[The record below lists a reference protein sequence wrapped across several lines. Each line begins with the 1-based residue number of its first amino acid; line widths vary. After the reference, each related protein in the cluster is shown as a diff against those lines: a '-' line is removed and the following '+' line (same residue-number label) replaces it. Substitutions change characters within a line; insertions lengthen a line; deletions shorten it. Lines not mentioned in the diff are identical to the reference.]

1 MKNQLFATTVA
12 TPAILFSTLLLG
24 TQNVSADSVK
34 VTDEGGLQ
42 LSITANR
49 REQPLDQTLAS
60 VTVITRSQIENSP
73 ASSITNILSRYVEGI
88 DLTTSGGRGKNISL
102 FLRGGSSKQVL
113 VLIDGVR
120 AGSVSAGTMAW
131 QHLSSDMIES
141 IEIVRGPRSS
151 LYGSEAMSGIISI
164 TTRKGKKG
172 KWHGSAS
179 VGSNHTK
186 SISLGTTIGSDQ
198 TSLSVNTSLLDTN
211 GFDARNGGNTDDDGY
226 NNKSINLKFDH
237 KFNDKTSLAIN
248 VLQAKGVNEYDG
260 FGSNSGYPDYTPTD
274 SDGVDTRG
282 DFLQQNFG
290 VNLKTAFSKKWKSE
304 FLVGQFKDESV
315 NYNSQVSLADGTVNT
330 TKSTIDT
337 KRQQFDWKNEISLRN
352 NKTLVLGVDH
362 QKDKATKS
370 GDDYTKNSRNNT
382 GMYGELSGSA
392 GVYDYQISLR
402 TDDNQTFGRFNT
414 GSLSLSKKIG
424 NSRLTASYGT
434 AFKAP
439 TLNELYWPSTPFF
452 VGNPDLQPEE
462 SKTFE
467 VGLKTK
473 LGKGRFNA
481 SIFQSKISNLLAYQ
495 FPTTAN
501 IKNAEI
507 DGLELGYSRNIGAL
521 NLNTNVTLLNPRD
534 TDSGEVL
541 AKRAKQTLKI
551 NLDRDFGR
559 FSMGASLL
567 GKSKRAASFGSGLA
581 GYGVVDLRSSY
592 KITKNVEL
600 QLDVNNVLDKEYKT
614 TSGYD
619 TDGRN
624 FMISVSYK

>member
-1 MKNQLFATTVA
+1 MKNQLFATSVV
-12 TPAILFSTLLLG
+12 TPLLFSSLFI
-24 TQNVSADSVK
+24 TQFSSADSVK
-34 VTDEGGLQ
+34 VVDDGGLE

-73 ASSITNILSRYVEGI
+73 ASFITNILSRYVAGI
-88 DLTTSGGRGKNISL
+88 DITTNGGRGKNTSL

-164 TTRKGKKG
+164 TTRKGKIG

-179 VGSNHTK
+179 VGSDQTK
-186 SISLGTTIGSDQ
+186 SISLGTTIGNNK
-198 TSLSVNTSLLDTN
+198 TNLSINTSLLDTD

-226 NNKSINLKFDH
+226 NNKSINLNFSH
-237 KFNDKTSLAIN
+237 KFNDRTSLAVN
-248 VLQAKGVNEYDG
+248 VLQAKGVSEFDG
-260 FGSNSGYPDYTPTD
+260 FGSNSGFPDYAPTD

-282 DFLQQNFG
+282 DFLQQNVG
-290 VNLKTAFSKKWKSE
+290 IKLKTTLTNNWKTE
-304 FLVGQFKDESV
+304 ILVGRFKDESV
-315 NYNSQVSLADGTVNT
+315 SYDSQVSLADGSINT
-330 TKSTIDT
+330 TKSTFDT
-337 KRQQFDWKNEISLRN
+337 KRQQLDWKNELSLKN
-352 NKTLVLGVDH
+352 NKIFVFGVDY
-362 QKDKATKS
+362 QKDSANKS
-370 GDDYTKNSRNNT
+370 DVDYAKNSRDNT
-382 GMYGELSGSA
+382 GVYGELSGSVGA
-392 GVYDYQISLR
+392 NDYQVSMR
-402 TDDNQTFGRFNT
+402 TDDNQAFGRHNT
-414 GSLSLSKKIG
+414 GSLSLSRNFG
-424 NSRLTASYGT
+424 SNSRLTASYGT

-467 VGLKTK
+467 VGLKTN

-481 SIFQSKISNLLAYQ
+481 NVFQSKISNLLAYQ

-501 IKNAEI
+501 IKKAQI

-521 NLNTNVTLLNPRD
+521 NLDTNVTLLNPRD
-534 TDSGEVL
+534 SDTGKVL

-551 NLDRDFGR
+551 NLDRDFGKY
-559 FSMGASLL
+559 SMGASLL
-567 GKSKRAASFGSGLA
+567 GKSKRAASFGSGLP
-581 GYGVVDLRSSY
+581 GYATLDLRSSY
-592 KITKNVEL
+592 KISKNLEF
-600 QLDVNNVLDKEYKT
+600 QLAVNNVLDKEYKT

-619 TDGRN
+619 TAGRN
-624 FMISVSYK
+624 FMLSVSYK